1 MYGGTIQEIEVTGM
15 ENKFLAKTI
24 RELWVDK
31 ID

>member
-1 MYGGTIQEIEVTGM
+1 MYGGTIQEIEVKGL
-15 ENKFLAKTI
+15 KDKLLIKTI